1 MTRSC
6 PLTVWVPLF
15 LGLLATLS
23 CGNSDRKLESV
34 TLDPPAA
41 DAKNSPNGQVQF
53 LATGTF
59 SQPPSPA
66 PLTSKDVAWCV
77 GEVTSAMNPTAGM
90 CVGNVVPFATV
101 DQNGLAKCSPSSQ
114 GTVYILA
121 GTPGAMVMPDEGS
134 QLKVFGSAQL
144 TCP

>member
-1 MTRSC
+1 MTRLY
-6 PLTVWVPLF
+6 PPTVWVLLF
-15 LGLLATLS
+15 LVALATLS

-41 DAKNSPNGQVQF
+41 DAKNFPSGQVQF
-53 LATGTF
+53 SATGTF

-66 PLTSKDVAWCV
+66 TLTSQDVAWCV
-77 GEVTSAMNPTAGM
+77 GTLTNEMNPTAGT
-90 CVGNVVPFATV
+90 CVGNVAPFATV
-101 DQNGLAKCSPSSQ
+101 DQNGLARCSPFSQ

-121 GTPGAMVMPDEGS
+121 GTPGPMLMPDEGS

>member
-1 MTRSC
+1 MTGFPSLKVL
-6 PLTVWVPLF
+6 PLL
-15 LGLLATLS
+15 LLALLASLS
-23 CGNSDRKLESV
+23 CGSGNRKLQSV

-41 DAKNSPNGQVQF
+41 DARDFPNGQVQF
-53 LATGTF
+53 SATGTF

-66 PLTSKDVAWCV
+66 LLTSNDVSWCV
-77 GEVTSAMNPTAGM
+77 GPQTNVMNPTAGV

-101 DQNGLAKCSPSSQ
+101 DQNGLARCNASSQ

-121 GTPGAMVMPDEGS
+121 GTPMVSVMPDQGS
-134 QLKVFGSAQL
+134 LLKVFGSAQL